1 MRYSNVL
8 SPIKWYS
15 WGKYAIVSV
24 PYPKNDIDRVIK
36 LKGYSISKVFD
47 GPSPM
52 YILWELPSTW
62 IGKFENVEGAKLKAE
77 ELKKASQL

>member
-1 MRYSNVL
+1 VVRL
-8 SPIKWYS
+8 IKWWP

-36 LKGYSISKVFD
+36 LKGYSISKVYD
-47 GPSPM
+47 GPSPS

-77 ELKKASQL
+77 ELKKQNES